1 MIFTR
6 TPILRSRPVYRTAPL
21 RPIANSISVNPK
33 AEHSPFIPLANVQAF
48 KDRFEIHLALPGF
61 TREDISIAFENSS
74 LIVTGNNA
82 STNSTVFSR
91 KEIASGSFQRTF
103 ILPETRGNY
112 SFKAEMK
119 EGILVIN
126 VLKPEELK
134 PFQITV
140 A

>member
-6 TPILRSRPVYRTAPL
+6 TPIFRRRPVYLSAAT
-21 RPIANSISVNPK
+21 RPMAGSSSVTSK

-61 TREDISIAFENSS
+61 SRENVSIAFENDT
-74 LIVTGNNA
+74 LVVKGTK
-82 STNSTVFSR
+82 TNTDTATYSR
-91 KEIASGSFQRTF
+91 KEIASGDFKRTF
-103 ILPETRGNY
+103 MLPKTRGTY
-112 SFKAEMK
+112 TFTAEMK

-126 VLKPEELK
+126 VCKPEELR
-134 PFQITV
+134 PLQITV